1 MEAQWTSETLV
12 SYHNTTRS
20 QNPEDFDLRRES
32 NWLERNSVAPGWM
45 KETSEEEEKLE
56 QQQIKISKQKLLQE
70 NGFQI
75 TRVWIM

>member
-1 MEAQWTSETLV
+1 
-12 SYHNTTRS
+12 
-20 QNPEDFDLRRES
+20 
-32 NWLERNSVAPGWM
+32 M